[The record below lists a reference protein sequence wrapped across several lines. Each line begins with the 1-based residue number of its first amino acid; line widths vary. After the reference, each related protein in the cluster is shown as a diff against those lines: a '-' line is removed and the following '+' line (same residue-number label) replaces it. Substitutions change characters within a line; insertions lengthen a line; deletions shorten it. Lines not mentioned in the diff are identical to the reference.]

1 VSRDLS
7 RGDAPEDP
15 YEVPPFWTPEHV
27 AHRLIH
33 AFDVLMATTGRIAP
47 SSYGGGWPTA
57 LREFSDLIDEQSM
70 NAAREAYAENL
81 RRPTAEEISMS
92 DEALAWPLQYAA
104 HEPMACDAVLLWSM
118 CKAGGFSIAR
128 LLRERTV
135 KAKTMAER
143 MAAAEW
149 ERVRKPIERARKQV
163 IVDAGKWRDAQ
174 ALEGGLNAMGEAD
187 KAQAWADLTAQMMAT
202 IRTGHEAL
210 VIPMKPTVLPWQAM
224 PEKILSRSSLDR
236 YLPAGLA
243 YLAEQL
249 HRAQVLVR

>member
-1 VSRDLS
+1 MPDVLDF
-7 RGDAPEDP
+7 DP
-15 YEVPPFWTPEHV
+15 SQSSGAGPGSYEIPPFWTSEHV

-33 AFDVLMATTGRIAP
+33 AFDVLMATSGRIAP
-47 SSYGGGWPTA
+47 SSYGRGWPTA

-92 DEALAWPLQYAA
+92 DEALAWPLKYAA
-104 HEPMACDAVLLWSM
+104 HEPMACDAVLLWAM

-128 LLRERTV
+128 LLRERSA
-135 KAKTMAER
+135 KAKAMAER
-143 MAAAEW
+143 MAAAEYQ
-149 ERVRKPIERARKQV
+149 RAKASLLDEGRSLL
-163 IVDAGKWRDAQ
+163 ARAHELQ
-174 ALEGGLNAMGEAD
+174 ARGEAD
-187 KAQAWADLTAQMMAT
+187 PEIARRAIQVRNELA
-202 IRTGHEAL
+202 AL
-210 VIPMKPTVLPWQAM
+210 KPPVALPWQVM

-249 HRAQVLVR
+249 HRARVRVR